1 MYLFG
6 LSILSK
12 CSRTIGFIIAL
23 LVIIPVLSAT
33 VPSDPTIL
41 GLSFGMSDSVVR
53 VNNTVLDSG
62 GNIYL
67 AGYFTGSHMV
77 LDGVTINKIGLQDL
91 WVAKLNPDRSLVWL
105 KNFGG
110 SKGAKVVPNGLVL
123 DGAGDL
129 CVGGF
134 FSGSSLSTP
143 ELCKI
148 STNAS
153 NSDSFVL
160 KLNTNGTT
168 IWAKNFGGSS
178 ASSTGSCITTDSSGN
193 LYLGGYFD
201 LGNLT
206 SPVLNKISRNSNWDS
221 FVIKL
226 SSTGETLWAKKF
238 GGISATTKGQSIT
251 SDRSGNVLFS
261 GQYNLGRLTTPE
273 LKRLN
278 HDIGGNDAFLF
289 KLDTNGEIIWKK
301 DFGGKNANT
310 FVYGMTEDS
319 AGCIYMCG
327 AFMNSS
333 MTSPHLKH
341 TDAGHAHKDAYVF
354 KLDSLGNVIWAHNY
368 GGYKAQA
375 QFNCIS
381 VDNSG
386 NVYLGGIF
394 KMANLTIPNLSII
407 GSQDIFGMKL
417 DSSGAITWVKNFG
430 GTGTDASCNS
440 IVYDSIGNVYLG
452 GAYRS
457 GNMNSPA
464 LAREGIADAF
474 LITVRF
480 ASLATDNR

>member
-1 MYLFG
+1 
-6 LSILSK
+6 
-12 CSRTIGFIIAL
+12 
-23 LVIIPVLSAT
+23 
-33 VPSDPTIL
+33 
-41 GLSFGMSDSVVR
+41 
-53 VNNTVLDSG
+53 
-62 GNIYL
+62 
-67 AGYFTGSHMV
+67 
-77 LDGVTINKIGLQDL
+77 
-91 WVAKLNPDRSLVWL
+91 
-105 KNFGG
+105 
-110 SKGAKVVPNGLVL
+110 
-123 DGAGDL
+123 
-129 CVGGF
+129 
-134 FSGSSLSTP
+134 
-143 ELCKI
+143 
-148 STNAS
+148 
-153 NSDSFVL
+153 
-160 KLNTNGTT
+160 
-168 IWAKNFGGSS
+168 
-178 ASSTGSCITTDSSGN
+178 
-193 LYLGGYFD
+193 
-201 LGNLT
+201 
-206 SPVLNKISRNSNWDS
+206 
-221 FVIKL
+221 
-226 SSTGETLWAKKF
+226 
-238 GGISATTKGQSIT
+238 
-251 SDRSGNVLFS
+251 
-261 GQYNLGRLTTPE
+261 
-273 LKRLN
+273 
-278 HDIGGNDAFLF
+278 
-289 KLDTNGEIIWKK
+289 
-301 DFGGKNANT
+301 
-310 FVYGMTEDS
+310 
-319 AGCIYMCG
+319 
-327 AFMNSS
+327 MNSS